1 MRQPDLSPDQQA
13 QLSDLVAA
21 HRLRACPVDQP
32 KARRFLSQAAD
43 ALAELPRIRA
53 SAVRADT
60 AYNAAHDVGE
70 ALLAS
75 YGYRT
80 ASSAGHHSAVGAFL
94 AVVLS
99 GTPAQQAAR
108 DFNILRDARNQLR
121 YQAKPIGVAQAAF
134 AAATAATLLD
144 QAQATAM

>member
-1 MRQPDLSPDQQA
+1 MKQTDLSPDAQA
-13 QLSDLVAA
+13 HLSGLVAA
-21 HRLRACPVDQP
+21 NRLHTCPVDLP

-53 SAVRADT
+53 TAVRADT

-80 ASSAGHHSAVGAFL
+80 GSGAGHHAAVGLFL
-94 AVVLS
+94 SVVFA

-108 DFNILRDARNQLR
+108 DFNVLRDARNQLR
-121 YQAKPIGVAQAAF
+121 YQAKPIGAAQAAF

-144 QAQATAM
+144 HARATVQ